1 MNLENILA
9 VTAMPGLYRLI
20 TTRNNGL
27 IIEDFES
34 GKRTFISL
42 RKHQFTPLE
51 SVGIYTYTDV
61 VDLPDVFQKIRAS
74 DAELPD
80 VHAAASDYHKFLRD
94 VLPEYDEDRVYL
106 SDIKKLVKWYAFL
119 DTQNLLVDTV
129 SDDEEE

>member
-1 MNLENILA
+1 M
-9 VTAMPGLYRLI
+9 YRLI

-27 IIEDFES
+27 IIEDFDA

-61 VDLPDVFQKIRAS
+61 VDLPDVFQKIQS
-74 DAELPD
+74 SGVPIPD
-80 VHAAASDYHKFLRD
+80 VSAAASDFHKFLRE

-106 SDIKKLVKWYAFL
+106 SDIKKLTKWYAFL
-119 DTQNLLVDTV
+119 DAQNLLVV
-129 SDDEEE
+129 PASDEEE

>member
-9 VTAMPGLYRLI
+9 VTGMPGLYRLI

-27 IIEDFES
+27 IIEDFVS

-61 VDLPDVFQKIRAS
+61 VDLPDVFQKIQSSKAS
-74 DAELPD
+74 VPD
-80 VHAAASDYHKFLRD
+80 ISAAASDYHKFLRE

-106 SDIKKLVKWYAFL
+106 SDIKKLAKWYTFL
-119 DTQNLLVDTV
+119 DAQNLLVSTT
-129 SDDEEE
+129 SDEEE

>member
-9 VTAMPGLYRLI
+9 VTGMPGLYRLV

-27 IIEDFES
+27 IIEDFDS

-61 VDLPDVFQKIRAS
+61 VDLPDVFLKIQS
-74 DAELPD
+74 SGAEIPESG
-80 VHAAASDYHKFLRD
+80 AAASDYHKFLRE

-106 SDIKKLVKWYAFL
+106 SDIKKLAKWYAFL
-119 DTQNLLVDTV
+119 DAKNLLVSTE
-129 SDDEEE
+129 SDEEE

>member
-9 VTAMPGLYRLI
+9 VTGMPGLYRLV

-27 IIEDFES
+27 IIEDFDS

-51 SVGIYTYTDV
+51 SVGIYTYEDV
-61 VDLPDVFQKIRAS
+61 VDLPVVFQKIQSSGVPIPDINAGAS
-74 DAELPD
+74 EF
-80 VHAAASDYHKFLRD
+80 HKFLRE

-106 SDIKKLVKWYAFL
+106 SDIKKLSKWYTFL
-119 DTQNLLVDTV
+119 DAQNLLVAPV
-129 SDDEEE
+129 SDEEE

>member
-1 MNLENILA
+1 MNLEKILA
-9 VTAMPGLYRLI
+9 VTGMPGLYRLI

-27 IIEDFES
+27 IIEDFKS

-61 VDLPDVFQKIRAS
+61 IDLPEVFKKIQSSAVSLPDVGS
-74 DAELPD
+74 
-80 VHAAASDYHKFLRD
+80 AASDFHKFLRE

-106 SDIKKLVKWYAFL
+106 SDIKKLTKWYAFL
-119 DTQNLLVDTV
+119 DEQNLLVPAAG
-129 SDDEEE
+129 DEEE

>member
-9 VTAMPGLYRLI
+9 VTGMPGLYRLI

-51 SVGIYTYTDV
+51 SVGIYTYDDV
-61 VDLPDVFQKIRAS
+61 VDLPEVFLKIQS
-74 DAELPD
+74 SGLPIPD
-80 VHAAASDYHKFLRD
+80 ISAAASEYHKFLRE

-106 SDIKKLVKWYAFL
+106 SDIKKLSKWYTFL
-119 DTQNLLVDTV
+119 DAQNLLVDTV
-129 SDDEEE
+129 SDEEE

>member
-9 VTAMPGLYRLI
+9 VTGMPGLYKLV

-27 IIEDFES
+27 IIEDFLS

-61 VDLPDVFQKIRAS
+61 VDLPEVFEKIQSS
-74 DAELPD
+74 DAKLPELSS
-80 VHAAASDYHKFLRD
+80 AASEYHQFLRA

-106 SDIKKLVKWYAFL
+106 SDIKKLVKWYGFL
-119 DTQNLLVDTV
+119 DEQNLLVATV
-129 SDDEEE
+129 SDEEE

>member
-1 MNLENILA
+1 MNLEKILA
-9 VTAMPGLYRLI
+9 VTGMPGLYRLI

-61 VDLPDVFQKIRAS
+61 IDLPDVFRKIKS
-74 DAELPD
+74 SGLSVPEIS
-80 VHAAASDYHKFLRD
+80 AAASEYHKFLRE

-106 SDIKKLVKWYAFL
+106 TDIKKLSKWYTFL
-119 DTQNLLVDTV
+119 DAQNLLVDTV
-129 SDDEEE
+129 SDEEE